1 MENKE
6 IWVKLEEIFD
16 GMFDEEYGA
25 SLKLYDGKLVSF
37 FADKSLFKQKGTD
50 WYLKALTGD
59 TSSNDKKHILL
70 PVEAFESQTHWAEV
84 PSGKLL

>member
-6 IWVKLEEIFD
+6 IWVKLEERFD

-37 FADKSLFKQKGTD
+37 FVNKSLF
-50 WYLKALTGD
+50 
-59 TSSNDKKHILL
+59 
-70 PVEAFESQTHWAEV
+70 
-84 PSGKLL
+84 